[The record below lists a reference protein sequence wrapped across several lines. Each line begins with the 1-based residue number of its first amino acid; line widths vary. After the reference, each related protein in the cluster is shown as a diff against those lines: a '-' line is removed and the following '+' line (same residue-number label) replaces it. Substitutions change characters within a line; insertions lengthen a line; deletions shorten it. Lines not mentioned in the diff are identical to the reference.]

1 MAAAWKPPAWCAVPL
16 PEAPR
21 KVLVLCAQD
30 GTEHTFDISSK
41 AYYILGRQSESL
53 DVKLCS
59 PSTSRT
65 HAAVLNNA
73 EGHTYVV
80 DLGSSNGTFMGTDQL
95 PRHCP
100 RPWGEDQIVKFSGLQ
115 DGDTARVVPRSALAA
130 CRGVKRPREEV
141 GSRLSG
147 SLVYGG
153 SASSN
158 GEATKL
164 PRLAGATSVQP
175 RNGCFSASNTS
186 MASAGSASSAPV
198 LQLPRA
204 KAGTHGITV
213 LAAGAAAQST
223 QPGAN
228 RQFIGPQR
236 PEALP
241 VQGPQLPPGFKAR
254 LSSPS
259 TGVRKEQCATN
270 GSAGTG
276 GGPAKCD
283 KCDGPHLT
291 DACPHF
297 KKPREEHKDAW
308 VNYGT
313 KGPLQMG
320 SDGGNYVLR
329 HARAVRQPGD
339 GSCLFHSLCFGLNR
353 GNNGGKFAAEALR
366 REIANFIEQNPRLEI
381 SGDTLEEWI
390 RWDANASCSAYARR
404 MASGGW
410 GGGIEMAACS
420 RLKHVSV
427 HVYER
432 LRSGE
437 FKRISCF
444 NHPSAKCTVHVLY
457 QGGVHYDA
465 LVPSR

>member
-1 MAAAWKPPAWCAVPL
+1 M
-16 PEAPR
+16 E
-21 KVLVLCAQD
+21 
-30 GTEHTFDISSK
+30 
-41 AYYILGRQSESL
+41 
-53 DVKLCS
+53 
-59 PSTSRT
+59 
-65 HAAVLNNA
+65 
-73 EGHTYVV
+73 
-80 DLGSSNGTFMGTDQL
+80 L
-95 PRHCP
+95 PREH
-100 RPWGEDQIVKFSGLQ
+100 
-115 DGDTARVVPRSALAA
+115 
-130 CRGVKRPREEV
+130 
-141 GSRLSG
+141 
-147 SLVYGG
+147 
-153 SASSN
+153 
-158 GEATKL
+158 
-164 PRLAGATSVQP
+164 
-175 RNGCFSASNTS
+175 
-186 MASAGSASSAPV
+186 APA
-198 LQLPRA
+198 QL
-204 KAGTHGITV
+204 
-213 LAAGAAAQST
+213 
-223 QPGAN
+223 
-228 RQFIGPQR
+228 
-236 PEALP
+236 
-241 VQGPQLPPGFKAR
+241 GFKAR
-254 LSSPS
+254 MSSLS
-259 TGVRKEQCATN
+259 TGVRKEQCAPN

-297 KKPREEHKDAW
+297 KKPKEEHRDAW
-308 VNYGT
+308 GDYGT

-353 GNNGGKFAAEALR
+353 GNNGGKFAAGALR

-381 SGDTLEEWI
+381 SGDTLEEWV

-432 LRSGE
+432 LRSGG

-444 NHPSAKCTVHVLY
+444 SHPSAKCTVHVLY
-457 QGGVHYDA
+457 QGGMHYDA